1 MRKLHK
7 GLIAGAVGLA
17 VLVPTGITVAQTP
30 TPTTNPICT
39 EEQREERWA
48 VRDQLRAEIR
58 DQLEQEGVTDP
69 DQVRD
74 QVRTRLHDA
83 MEDRFGQINGPQ
95 AGGGMGYGG
104 GGRRLGPMDGTGYG
118 RGANR

>member
-7 GLIAGAVGLA
+7 GLVVGAVGLA
-17 VLVPTGITVAQTP
+17 VLVPTGIAVAQEQP
-30 TPTTNPICT
+30 TTTNPTCT

-48 VRDQLRAEIR
+48 ARDQLRTEIR
-58 DQLEQEGVTDP
+58 DQLEQEGVTD
-69 DQVRD
+69 RD
-74 QVRTRLHDA
+74 QLRDQLRTRLHDA
-83 MEDRFGQINGPQ
+83 MDEQFGEVNGPQ

-104 GGRRLGPMDGTGYG
+104 SGRQLGPMDGTGYG